1 MWLLAVIVVAVG
13 AILCG
18 VGLLVAVPVA
28 ALLVAYAWRKLTG
41 GYVAPATP

>member
-1 MWLLAVIVVAVG
+1 VLVG

-28 ALLVAYAWRKLTG
+28 ALLVAYSWRGLTG